1 MISSLLPCLNAC
13 FDFVETAAAYP
24 LPKITINR
32 IKRRGR
38 RSVFG
43 RGWQTE
49 DSRPEK
55 QRLPERSFRKKD
67 KKASSFPE
75 PRVITRPGSLISFPF
90 RSWPCGRLT
99 TEPGS
104 SFQGPTSIQ
113 PREFCAQKRRR
124 RRTAQQCGRGR
135 PYARRK
141 DKITAEETNRESF
154 RALVRAPSARDGS
167 NKRAPVCD

>member
-1 MISSLLPCLNAC
+1 MLRFRRNGRSIPANKNYDKSDQKTRETQC
-13 FDFVETAAAYP
+13 F
-24 LPKITINR
+24 
-32 IKRRGR
+32 
-38 RSVFG
+38 
-43 RGWQTE
+43 
-49 DSRPEK
+49 RPGLADGGQSAREA
-55 QRLPERSFRKKD
+55 LPERSFRKKD

-75 PRVITRPGSLISFPF
+75 PTVITRPGSLISFPF

-141 DKITAEETNRESF
+141 YKITAEETNRESF